1 MLWFDRHRRLRV
13 QLSAYIDGALDAAG
27 VERLEAHLAACERC
41 GAEMEELRAT
51 VAVLKELP
59 QAELP
64 RSFVLSAEHAA
75 AGRPPQPAVARGAA
89 RRAPLAFGMRIAA
102 AGVAVALAAVLM
114 VDLGDFG
121 GGGAP
126 QEAAAPGMTAGRQA
140 DEAEVGV
147 QGDAPADDG
156 GAKTPAG
163 DTASQYDA
171 DGDQPEEA
179 PAAAGGM
186 APSPAPTLPPGATVV
201 PRGEEEV
208 PVPGG
213 LTPEPEAG
221 VKQALPRSGGGGGID
236 ALTAAEI
243 GLAAA
248 LGVLVTGGLVLA
260 FAGRNR

>member
-1 MLWFDRHRRLRV
+1 MTMLWFDRHRRLRV

-41 GAEMEELRAT
+41 GAEIEELRAT
-51 VAVLKELP
+51 VAVLKGLP

-75 AGRPPQPAVARGAA
+75 AGRPPRPA
-89 RRAPLAFGMRIAA
+89 APLAFGMRIAA

-126 QEAAAPGMTAGRQA
+126 QEAAAPGITAGRQA

-171 DGDQPEEA
+171 GGDQPEET
-179 PAAAGGM
+179 PAAAGGL
-186 APSPAPTLPPGATVV
+186 APSPAPTPPPGATAV
-201 PRGEEEV
+201 PPGAEEA